1 MSALLE
7 DIQAEQVNPENVR
20 LLEVAPNIWSGYAL
34 VRGGVG
40 TAIVGSHQQVAE
52 KIRAFHALGI
62 EHFILSGQ
70 PHLEE
75 AYWFAEGAGA
85 LLRRSG
91 LLHSSHQP

>member
-1 MSALLE
+1 MSALLD
-7 DIQAEQVNPENVR
+7 DISAEQVNPENVR
-20 LLEVAPNIWSGYAL
+20 LLEIAPNIWSGYGL

-52 KIRAFHALGI
+52 KIQAFHNMGI
-62 EHFILSGQ
+62 AHFILSGQ

-91 LLHSSHQP
+91 LLATP

>member
-1 MSALLE
+1 MIERQIRAWQGHFALFGRNHRDRVEAALLAS
-7 DIQAEQVNPENVR
+7 QHR
-20 LLEVAPNIWSGYAL
+20 
-34 VRGGVG
+34 
-40 TAIVGSHQQVAE
+40 VGSHQQVAE
-52 KIRAFHALGI
+52 KIQAFHNMGI

-91 LLHSSHQP
+91 LLASP

>member
-1 MSALLE
+1 MTALLN
-7 DIQAEQVNPENVR
+7 DIQTDKLTPENVR
-20 LLEVAPNIWSGYAL
+20 LLEIAPHIWSGYAL

-52 KIRAFHALGI
+52 TIKAYHALGI
-62 EHFILSGQ
+62 DHFILSGQ

-91 LLHSSHQP
+91 LVV